1 MQIASETLSKT
12 ANIIPL
18 SEPKPKP
25 AAIAKKGRPSMSEN
39 RSLKRLSIFSP
50 ILPNFVLRELMGHP
64 SSLLP
69 KKRSDLLVNI
79 SKYWSLKKESRR
91 GAMLLKRLHLEP
103 WTANATASK
112 EDDAV
117 KAQKYQVVSLAFF
130 DGCSDVFKLG
140 RYCPCFERT
149 SIELEQSWTLFG
161 EGSVR
166 N

>member
-1 MQIASETLSKT
+1 MDLAVQIASETLSKT

-25 AAIAKKGRPSMSEN
+25 AAIAKKGRPSMMSEN

-64 SSLLP
+64 SALLP

-117 KAQKYQVVSLAFF
+117 KAQKYQVMSLAFVSWLF
-130 DGCSDVFKLG
+130 CSDVLKLG

-149 SIELEQSWTLFG
+149 SIELEQS
-161 EGSVR
+161 
-166 N
+166 